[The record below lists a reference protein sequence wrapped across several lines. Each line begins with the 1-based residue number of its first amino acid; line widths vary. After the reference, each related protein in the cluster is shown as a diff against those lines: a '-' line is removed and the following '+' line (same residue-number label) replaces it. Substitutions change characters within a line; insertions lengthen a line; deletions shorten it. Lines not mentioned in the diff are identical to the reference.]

1 MAHPQAEAVEPTI
14 SLDDQIL
21 EAAGIETD
29 EPKEEEEPADD
40 PAAEG
45 EEGDE
50 PTEDAEEQSD
60 EDEAESEGDDGQE
73 PAEVIKPPVSLNKD
87 QKAAFAQLAEAS
99 PELAKVWAESEAQRN
114 REVQIKTTE
123 AAEATRNATTAA
135 QAQVAEISR
144 HYASQLE
151 VYARAFI
158 PSEPDLSLLATDPVA
173 YAQEVALSRQMQ
185 AQHDELMQQV
195 AEIRGGAT
203 QLDSAQQQQDIANNQ
218 AVLREAWPEILD
230 PSQQPALW
238 QGIVD
243 VGSELGFTPE
253 LLNQANA
260 TEMLALRKAR
270 DWQTKAAKWDAHQA
284 RKMQN
289 VRAAKEL
296 PKASKPGTS
305 PSRQASKVS
314 RADAAWERTR
324 QSRNPTDFADYLEN
338 SGINL
343 S

>member
-29 EPKEEEEPADD
+29 EPKEEEEPTDD
-40 PAAEG
+40 PAEEG

-50 PTEDAEEQSD
+50 PTEELEEES
-60 EDEAESEGDDGQE
+60 EDESEGEEDE
-73 PAEVIKPPVSLNKD
+73 PAEPTEVIKPPVSLNKD
-87 QKAAFAQLAEAS
+87 QKAAFTQLAEAN

-114 REVQIKTTE
+114 REVQTATTR
-123 AAEATRNATTAA
+123 AAEAQRTAA
-135 QAQVAEISR
+135 TEAQGALAGIQRQYAAE
-144 HYASQLE
+144 LE
-151 VYARAFI
+151 VYAQAFL
-158 PSEPDLSLLATDPVA
+158 PSKPDVSLLGTDPVA
-173 YAQEVALSRQMQ
+173 YAQEVALAEQMQ
-185 AQHDELMQQV
+185 AQHDEIMQRV
-195 AEIRGGAT
+195 AQIRGGADNIDHG
-203 QLDSAQQQQDIANNQ
+203 QRQADIANNQ